1 MGTITAWQPER
12 NRIFIATLGKLA
24 EECNELAGRATR
36 CIIQGVVEPDPE
48 TGRANVEELRREIAD
63 VRACIVMAEH
73 ILGFSFD
80 VSRADEK
87 LAGYRQWHELI
98 KP

>member
-1 MGTITAWQPER
+1 MGIVTPWQPER
-12 NRIFIATLGKLA
+12 DRIFIATLGKLA
-24 EECNELAGRATR
+24 EECNELAGRASR
-36 CIIQGVVEPDPE
+36 CIIQGVLADDPA

-73 ILGFSFD
+73 VLGFSFD

-87 LAGYRQWHELI
+87 LADYRQWHELI